1 MRKLALV
8 LFALAACSRP
18 EPEPN
23 PIKPPEAAAAPAS
36 SASAPAAAGQT
47 EKEKA
52 RTNPYPNDLG
62 PERLPES
69 ALATYDPQRR
79 KGYDLMLVRC
89 AQCHAASR
97 PLNSRFDDSDTWN
110 RYVKRMM
117 NKPGCAITKAEGKAI
132 WQFLSYDS
140 EKRKKGANLAAWK
153 ELRAKLV
160 AEFKEKY
167 PKRYEELKAA
177 NDL

>member
-1 MRKLALV
+1 MKSLTAVLVLALS
-8 LFALAACSRP
+8 ACSKP
-18 EPEPN
+18 AEPVKEN
-23 PIKPPEAAAAPAS
+23 APAPV
-36 SASAPAAAGQT
+36 SAPAAVEAPAQT

-52 RTNPYPNDLG
+52 LANPYSNDLG
-62 PERLPES
+62 PDRLDAS
-69 ALATYDPQRR
+69 VLAGYDPERV
-79 KGYDLMLVRC
+79 KGYELMRVKC

-117 NKPGCAITKAEGKAI
+117 NKPGCEISKAEGKAI
-132 WQFLSYDS
+132 WQFLAYDS
-140 EKRKKGANLAAWK
+140 EKRKKDANAAAWK
-153 ELRAKLV
+153 AHREKLV
-160 AEFKEKY
+160 AEFKTKF

>member
-1 MRKLALV
+1 MIKIGAVVLLV
-8 LFALAACSRP
+8 LAACSKP
-18 EPEPN
+18 SEPVKPAEPVAT
-23 PIKPPEAAAAPAS
+23 EAP
-36 SASAPAAAGQT
+36 SAPAAAPAVQS

-52 RTNPYPNDLG
+52 LTNPYPNDLG
-62 PERLPES
+62 PDRLS
-69 ALATYDPQRR
+69 DAVLASYDPERR
-79 KGYDLMLVRC
+79 KGYDLLLVRC
-89 AQCHAASR
+89 AQCHTSAR

-140 EKRKKGANLAAWK
+140 DKRKKGANADAWK
-153 ELRAKLV
+153 ALRAKLV
-160 AEFKEKY
+160 AEFKEKH

-177 NDL
+177 SDL